1 MTKAAALY
9 QFFSS
14 FGLTAYEEDSVYAMA
29 MQGQAPSYPYLTYEG
44 ITDYFGDQSDTPLS
58 FSLWYRTSSWTEVNA
73 KSQQI
78 SAAIGRVGTIIT
90 CDGGYILIKRSSP
103 WAKNMGDDSDDMI
116 RRNYHNLSVR
126 FYTND

>member
-9 QFFSS
+9 TFFAS
-14 FGLTAYEEDSVYAMA
+14 FGLSAYEEHSVYAMA
-29 MQGQAPSYPYLTYEG
+29 MQGQAPTFPYITYEG
-44 ITDYFGDQSDTPLS
+44 KTDFFGDNDTPLS
-58 FSLWYRTSSWTEVNA
+58 FSIWYRSSTWKDINA

-90 CDGGYILIKRSSP
+90 CDGGYILIKRSQP
-103 WAKNMGDDSDDMI
+103 WGQNMGDDSDDMVK
-116 RRNYHNLSVR
+116 RNYHNLSIR

>member
-9 QFFSS
+9 TFFSS

-44 ITDYFGDQSDTPLS
+44 KTDFFGEYDTPLS
-58 FSLWYRTSSWTEVNA
+58 VSLWYRSSSWTEVNA

-90 CDGGYILIKRSSP
+90 CDGG
-103 WAKNMGDDSDDMI
+103 
-116 RRNYHNLSVR
+116 
-126 FYTND
+126 